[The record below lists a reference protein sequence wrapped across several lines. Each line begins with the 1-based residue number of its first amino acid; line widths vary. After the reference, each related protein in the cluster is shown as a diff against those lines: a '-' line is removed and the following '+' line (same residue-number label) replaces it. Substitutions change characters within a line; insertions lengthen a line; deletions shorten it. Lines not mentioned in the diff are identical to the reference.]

1 MIIEFLFI
9 IIMLYFYFLL
19 YIDNKINKNNDFYF
33 IDTVSNRKINNEIY
47 LKMPFYFSAKHLNK
61 KIELDKF
68 NIIENNKNYNKY
80 NKTYEK
86 IHLIEPYINYTV
98 TNNIVE
104 LKPSKNYII
113 HENYESI
120 NYYFVKEGN
129 VKISLIHPMFK
140 DNFYINNNILNNKK
154 IINYIKNNNNFRVL
168 GCKKDTMIY
177 VPNKWIVYIENLD
190 KNDNSIIEI
199 INYKTIINKLMSYTE
214 KYLIKNN

>member
-1 MIIEFLFI
+1 MRPLW
-9 IIMLYFYFLL
+9 
-19 YIDNKINKNNDFYF
+19 
-33 IDTVSNRKINNEIY
+33 
-47 LKMPFYFSAKHLNK
+47 
-61 KIELDKF
+61 
-68 NIIENNKNYNKY
+68 
-80 NKTYEK
+80 EK

-129 VKISLIHPMFK
+129 IKISLIHPRFK

-190 KNDNSIIEI
+190 KNNNSIIEI
-199 INYKTIINKLMSYTE
+199 INYKTIINKLMSYAE